1 MAHAGLRKAA
11 IFIDCLDAKTADL
24 VLDRLPRE
32 YADQVRSTWM
42 ALGRIPAEER
52 EQVIR
57 EFMQTTAQPLG
68 ERPAGST
75 PAQWEGT
82 ELILQSSVTSPANE
96 KENNDGSP
104 PFRLLREAEADKL
117 VGILQG
123 ERPQTIALVL
133 AHLPPHQAGAVLV
146 RFPPAMQVDIIRC
159 LISLEETDPEVLR
172 EVDRALESKLS
183 QLVAIQR
190 RRIAGITAVNGIVHQ
205 SQEHVS
211 QQILDNL
218 ANFAPDLAER
228 LLPSPRIDFNQFIRL
243 DESALATIFER
254 ADDELVVLSLWGA
267 PLGLV
272 EKILQQFPTWRA
284 DAIRRELSDLG
295 PVRLSDVEEAR
306 RRLAEYASKLA
317 ACRRIRL
324 PPELQSY
331 PVATASARSAGGSYG
346 L

>member
-1 MAHAGLRKAA
+1 MTHPGLRKAA

-32 YADQVRSTWM
+32 YADQVRTTWM

-52 EQVIR
+52 QKVIE
-57 EFMQTTAQPLG
+57 EFVRTTSQSHPQTPPPQA
-68 ERPAGST
+68 ADSK
-75 PAQWEGT
+75 WEGT
-82 ELILQSSVTSPANE
+82 ELVLSLSHPAEE
-96 KENNDGSP
+96 KPSEDSASTP

-133 AHLPPHQAGAVLV
+133 AHLPPQQAGAVLV
-146 RFPPAMQVDIIRC
+146 RFPPTMQVEIVRC
-159 LISLEETDPEVLR
+159 LVSLEETDPEVLR

-190 RRIAGITAVNGIVHQ
+190 RRIAGITAVNGIVRN

-211 QQILDNL
+211 QRILENL
-218 ANFAPDLAER
+218 ANLAPELAER
-228 LLPSPRIDFNQFIRL
+228 LMPVPPIDFNQFIRF
-243 DESALATIFER
+243 DESSLATIFEK
-254 ADDELVVLSLWGA
+254 ADDNLVVLSLWGA

-272 EKILQQFPTWRA
+272 EKILMQFPAWKA
-284 DAIRRELSDLG
+284 EEIREQLTNLG

-306 RRLAEYASKLA
+306 RRLAEYARTLA
-317 ACRRIRL
+317 MHRRIRL
-324 PPELQSY
+324 PPELQSRQ
-331 PVATASARSAGGSYG
+331 PSATVLRPIGN
-346 L
+346 